1 MDVTIQAQILDLLS
15 DLKEFGMSML
25 FITHDLN
32 IVRKIA
38 DRVCVMS
45 AGKIVE
51 QGITNDVFEN
61 PKHEYTKKLL
71 KAVSVLGPKPVP
83 SNSKR
88 FYKQK
93 KQRFGFQSTVV
104 F

>member
-1 MDVTIQAQILDLLS
+1 
-15 DLKEFGMSML
+15 MSML

-45 AGKIVE
+45 AGRIVE
-51 QGITNDVFEN
+51 QGITNDVFEK

-71 KAVSVLGPKPVP
+71 KAVSILGPKPVP
-83 SNSKR
+83 SNSKKILQTEETKVW
-88 FYKQK
+88 FPIII
-93 KQRFGFQSTVV
+93 FF
-104 F
+104 